1 MRVVLIIFILG
12 ILISSC
18 GKKCICEP
26 EQVIP
31 AFVSY
36 NQSEVDTILVK
47 RFQKNTN
54 FTEAYDEFLLHS
66 GNAVISVVGDTT
78 FFIPQQFVYR
88 LQQRWDLQLVNPFD
102 GRTVNISDIEIEQK
116 ETTCGGIGIFSM
128 DPQPCISPITGFKKD
143 GVAVTF
149 DPMGNFRKI
158 IFNK

>member
-1 MRVVLIIFILG
+1 MRVVLFMFILG

-78 FFIPQQFVYR
+78 FFIPQKIDFR
-88 LQQRWDLQLVNPFD
+88 LQHHRWDFLLVNPFD
-102 GRTVNISDIEIEQK
+102 GRRVAISDIEIEQK
-116 ETTCGGIGIFSM
+116 ETRCGGLFGL

-143 GVAVTF
+143 GVAVTP
-149 DPMGNFRKI
+149 DPMGNFRKVVI
-158 IFNK
+158 KK

>member
-1 MRVVLIIFILG
+1 MRVVLIILILAT
-12 ILISSC
+12 LISSC
-18 GKKCICEP
+18 GKKCLCEP

-31 AFVSY
+31 TFVSY

-47 RFQKNTN
+47 RFQKGTH

-78 FFIPQQFVYR
+78 FFIPEQIVFR
-88 LQQRWDLQLVNPFD
+88 LQNRWDVQLVNPFD
-102 GRTVNISDIEIEQK
+102 GKTVAIADIEIEQR
-116 ETTCGGIGIFSM
+116 ETHCGGIFSM

-143 GVAVTF
+143 GVAVTP

-158 IFNK
+158 VIKK

>member
-1 MRVVLIIFILG
+1 MRVVLIIFILAT
-12 ILISSC
+12 LISSC
-18 GKKCICEP
+18 GKKCLCEP

-31 AFVSY
+31 TFVSY

-47 RFQKNTN
+47 RFQKGTH

-78 FFIPQQFVYR
+78 FFIPEQIVFR
-88 LQQRWDLQLVNPFD
+88 LQSRWDVQLVNPFD
-102 GRTVNISDIEIEQK
+102 GKTVAIADIEIEPK
-116 ETTCGGIGIFSM
+116 ETHCGGIFSM

-143 GVAVTF
+143 GVAVMP

-158 IFNK
+158 VIKK

>member
-1 MRVVLIIFILG
+1 MRVVLIIFILAT
-12 ILISSC
+12 LISSC
-18 GKKCICEP
+18 GKKCLCEP

-31 AFVSY
+31 TFVSY

-47 RFQKNTN
+47 RFQKGTH

-78 FFIPQQFVYR
+78 FFIPEQIVFR
-88 LQQRWDLQLVNPFD
+88 LQNRWDVQLVNPFD
-102 GRTVNISDIEIEQK
+102 GKTVAIADIEIEQR
-116 ETTCGGIGIFSM
+116 ETHCGGIFSM

-143 GVAVTF
+143 GVAVTP

-158 IFNK
+158 VIKK